1 MGAWELL
8 QDQTPHVRLMGQ
20 SATQAASNPQGHEQA

>member
-1 MGAWELL
+1 MGGWELL
-8 QDQTPHVRLMGQ
+8 LHQTPHVRLVRQ